1 MVSLST
7 PQKFNIIISMVLDS
21 MEDEKLKEIFWNVV
35 LAAFM
40 IFMILLP
47 TFCFKVDPKEYKRLK
62 DKIYE

>member
-1 MVSLST
+1 
-7 PQKFNIIISMVLDS
+7 MVLDS

-47 TFCFKVDPKEYKRLK
+47 TFSFKVDPKEYKRLK